1 MTQEGKIVGKSHFQ
15 HQGEID
21 AQPRIMVAN
30 HAARN
35 SKRVKV
41 GLAKQLGSM
50 VASEKEFQNK
60 LNVMNNQMDEASK
73 KQKNDAQGM
82 THKFKTVGKPRFEL
96 QNEFAQSHIID
107 NHAIRNSKEREVGVI
122 RELGSMNDNGKGMTR
137 KSRSVGKSHF
147 QLQDLTNT
155 QSRIMIHNHA
165 AGNLKEKVYHAREVG
180 ITATSEKDQNVI
192 QIHDASNKN
201 HLEFQGL
208 TSKITSSINRNF
220 ENTIQDQTDF
230 MDEEYDQDVDSE
242 SESDDAEKKIRGPT
256 FMKEIWGR
264 PSTLPRIKIRCDDM
278 GRPIGSRRN
287 KFTDFLGTLARNGK
301 YCPID
306 VEGWH
311 KMPLD
316 IKKKMLDVIKEKY
329 DLPPGTESWTLN
341 SIAKKWRNWKSE
353 LKKKYYD
360 PELPIQVLLQ
370 KRDQRAFAEQYVKLV
385 AHWNTEK
392 SKERSEKNKIAR
404 KQKIMNQTTGR
415 RSFAQMQQKLRK
427 KNGRL
432 PSRVELFHACFTHA
446 SGSPSSNIVAEK
458 LAAMKELENQLHED
472 EDDQI
477 GQNDIFAQIMGP
489 DRPGRVRMLG
499 DGVKTTD
506 LWGEVPSRSTCNRI
520 VMEQK
525 TLLEKMDEQ
534 IRKQGQHIAMLESKF
549 LSQPNKDLGSNYNN
563 MQHTPSSSSPLLSDP
578 ASLSL
583 RIGCSVSLQSLFDS
597 MKIVAKGVVRGMD
610 ANIEVGRQM
619 LGPNWCEIQV
629 LVVLEKEESLIR
641 PYDLLQNFGDA
652 LGGMIAWPSHL
663 LKVNQEDFY

>member
-1 MTQEGKIVGKSHFQ
+1 
-15 HQGEID
+15 
-21 AQPRIMVAN
+21 
-30 HAARN
+30 
-35 SKRVKV
+35 
-41 GLAKQLGSM
+41 
-50 VASEKEFQNK
+50 
-60 LNVMNNQMDEASK
+60 
-73 KQKNDAQGM
+73 
-82 THKFKTVGKPRFEL
+82 
-96 QNEFAQSHIID
+96 
-107 NHAIRNSKEREVGVI
+107 
-122 RELGSMNDNGKGMTR
+122 
-137 KSRSVGKSHF
+137 
-147 QLQDLTNT
+147 
-155 QSRIMIHNHA
+155 
-165 AGNLKEKVYHAREVG
+165 
-180 ITATSEKDQNVI
+180 
-192 QIHDASNKN
+192 
-201 HLEFQGL
+201 
-208 TSKITSSINRNF
+208 
-220 ENTIQDQTDF
+220 
-230 MDEEYDQDVDSE
+230 
-242 SESDDAEKKIRGPT
+242 
-256 FMKEIWGR
+256 
-264 PSTLPRIKIRCDDM
+264 
-278 GRPIGSRRN
+278 
-287 KFTDFLGTLARNGK
+287 
-301 YCPID
+301 
-306 VEGWH
+306 
-311 KMPLD
+311 
-316 IKKKMLDVIKEKY
+316 
-329 DLPPGTESWTLN
+329 
-341 SIAKKWRNWKSE
+341 
-353 LKKKYYD
+353 
-360 PELPIQVLLQ
+360 
-370 KRDQRAFAEQYVKLV
+370 
-385 AHWNTEK
+385 
-392 SKERSEKNKIAR
+392 
-404 KQKIMNQTTGR
+404 MNQTTGR

-432 PSRVELFHACFTHA
+432 PSRVELFYACFTHA

-597 MKIVAKGVVRGMD
+597 TKIVAKGVVRGMD